1 MSRINSEYSGGQAN
15 KLINKQM
22 KSYYPSDLPTSEL
35 HQYLVS
41 AVAPRPIAFVS
52 TLDENGNPNLAP
64 YSFFNVFSSNPPI
77 MVFSS
82 NRRVANNTT
91 KDTLHNIEKTGE
103 AVINVVSHSIV
114 RQMAVASV
122 EFESDVN
129 EFKKSG
135 LTPILSDIVKP
146 FRVKESPV
154 QFECKV
160 QQILPLGENGGAGN
174 LIICEIVKL
183 HLSEAIFD
191 DNNQIDPDKI
201 DLVGRMGRAFYA
213 RASDDAVFKVFQ
225 PVDKMVIGYDN
236 LSDTIKN
243 SPVLTGNNLGQLA
256 GMFEMPKLDD
266 AKALLK
272 LPEIQKL
279 RLAADKYDALHQ
291 LAKKQLDNGNVDYAA
306 KLLLLQDLI

>member
-1 MSRINSEYSGGQAN
+1 
-15 KLINKQM
+15 M
-22 KSYYPSDLPTSEL
+22 KSYSPSDLPTAQL
-35 HQYLVS
+35 HEFLVS

-77 MVFSS
+77 MIFSS
-82 NRRVANNTT
+82 NRRVSNNTT

-103 AVINVVSHSIV
+103 AVVNVVSHSIV

-122 EFESDVN
+122 EFDSGVN
-129 EFKKSG
+129 EFEKSG
-135 LTPILSDIVKP
+135 LTPIPSDVVKP

-160 QQILPLGENGGAGN
+160 KEVLPLGENGGAGN

-191 DNNQIDPDKI
+191 DKNRIDPDKI

-213 RASDDAVFKVFQ
+213 RASGEAVFKVFQ
-225 PVDKMVIGYDN
+225 PVPKLVIGYDN
-236 LSDTIKN
+236 LSDNIKN
-243 SPVLTGNNLGQLA
+243 STVLTGNNLGQLA
-256 GMFEMPKLDD
+256 GMFELPKLED

-279 RLAADKYDALHQ
+279 RFAEDKFQALHQ
-291 LAKKQLDNGNVDYAA
+291 LAKKELDKENVEHAS

>member
-1 MSRINSEYSGGQAN
+1 
-15 KLINKQM
+15 M
-22 KSYYPSDLPTSEL
+22 KSYSPSDLPTAQL
-35 HQYLVS
+35 HEFLVS

-82 NRRVANNTT
+82 NRRVSNNTT

-103 AVINVVSHSIV
+103 AVVNVVSHNIV

-122 EFESDVN
+122 EFDSGVN
-129 EFKKSG
+129 EFEKSG
-135 LTPILSDIVKP
+135 LTPIPSDIVKP

-160 QQILPLGENGGAGN
+160 KEILPLGESGGAGN

-191 DNNQIDPDKI
+191 DKNRIDPDKI

-213 RASDDAVFKVFQ
+213 RASGDAVFKIFQ
-225 PVDKMVIGYDN
+225 PVPKLVIGYDN
-236 LSDTIKN
+236 LSNTIKN
-243 SPVLTGNNLGQLA
+243 SSVLTGNNLGQLA
-256 GMFEMPKLDD
+256 GMFELPKLED
-266 AKALLK
+266 AKVLLK

-279 RLAADKYDALHQ
+279 RLAEDKFHALHQ
-291 LAKKQLDNGNVDYAA
+291 LAKKELDKENIEYAA